1 MARCNDY
8 IDENEDCTT
17 GKDWSVMDV
26 EDLRDYAKV
35 MPVDD
40 LATVMMRSR
49 HEIQKKLIELGISA
63 VKGGAAEG

>member
-8 IDENEDCTT
+8 IDENEDPTT